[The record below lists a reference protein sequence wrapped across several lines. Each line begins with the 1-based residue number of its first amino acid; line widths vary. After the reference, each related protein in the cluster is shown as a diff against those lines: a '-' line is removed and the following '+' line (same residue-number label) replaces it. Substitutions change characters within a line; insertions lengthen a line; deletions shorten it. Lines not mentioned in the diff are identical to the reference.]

1 MSPKAIIWGSWISM
15 FVGWQLPLPRSA
27 GSTTPFRASRTRHV
41 THRFVIL
48 FVAGFLIMNPDW
60 CVELSAS
67 SDRLLY

>member
-41 THRFVIL
+41 TYSFYHFVCGRV
-48 FVAGFLIMNPDW
+48 FNH
-60 CVELSAS
+60 ES
-67 SDRLLY
+67 RLVR